1 MLFSWQQSK
10 TVFLVERDDLF
21 VMLLKQ
27 PRYATWQWTAH
38 ESALA
43 DCF

>member
-21 VMLLKQ
+21 IMLLEQ
-27 PRYATWQWTAH
+27 SRYATWQWTAH

-43 DCF
+43 